1 LAKCFLLETNIPHAQ
16 TCATRSNARQAKGTR
31 DTFSESDYQSIFGK
45 REMEYNKEKKKF
57 IMRICEK
64 CQTQNADDA
73 SYCARCGAPMQTAPT
88 QDKLQ
93 VIFPTHRIPFE
104 ERQTRGFW
112 KSLLETWVKATFYP
126 NSFFPLVG
134 ENPDFTTALIFAII
148 WGEISIIVS
157 KVFITLPLKFVLLML
172 HNAFGVHVSQ
182 AAFSFLFSVGETLI
196 GILFGPLFVLIGL
209 FIGTAMFHLFLLIVG
224 GGKKGFATTL
234 KILAY
239 CEGAGAIPLVGGIW
253 GLILVIIGVN
263 KAHGDPIWK
272 PIVAY
277 IFETIV
283 VITLIVVPILL
294 LFLLAA
300 H

>member
-1 LAKCFLLETNIPHAQ
+1 MVEANEAAAGDGARDVPVVDYLVLGADPHLLAW
-16 TCATRSNARQAKGTR
+16 TCTACGARYFDRRNA
-31 DTFSESDYQSIFGK
+31 
-45 REMEYNKEKKKF
+45 
-57 IMRICEK
+57 
-64 CQTQNADDA
+64 
-73 SYCARCGAPMQTAPT
+73 CARCGAPMQTAPT

-104 ERQTRGFW
+104 ERQTRGFL
-112 KSLLETWVKATFYP
+112 KSLLETWVKAMFYP

-172 HNAFGVHVSQ
+172 HNAFGVHVNQ
-182 AAFSFLFSVGETLI
+182 AAFSFLFGFSVGETLI

-283 VITLIVVPILL
+283 GITLIVVPILL